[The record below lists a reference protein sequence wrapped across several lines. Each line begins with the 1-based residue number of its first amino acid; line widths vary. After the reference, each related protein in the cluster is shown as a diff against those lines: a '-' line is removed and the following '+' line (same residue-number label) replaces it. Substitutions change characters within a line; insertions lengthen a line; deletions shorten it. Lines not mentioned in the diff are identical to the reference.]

1 MGMHQMHKMNKEMKS
16 EVKQVKNQIKSLKR
30 EVMDAKENSR
40 KREESS
46 EEENV
51 SSLNL
56 TAEEID
62 ELLAVRESVHHAF
75 EKSLK
80 PPSESQDAKMDDGKD
95 VEENPLK
102 DVEENPLKDVEANP
116 LKNVEANP
124 LNLWLLSPNKPS
136 SASDDALQLS
146 RTVILYVKVMKTIP

>member
-1 MGMHQMHKMNKEMKS
+1 
-16 EVKQVKNQIKSLKR
+16 
-30 EVMDAKENSR
+30 MDAKENSW

-51 SSLNL
+51 SSLRL

-62 ELLAVRESVHHAF
+62 ELLSVRESVHRAF

-80 PPSESQDAKMDDGKD
+80 PPSESQDAKMDEGKD

-102 DVEENPLKDVEANP
+102 DVEENPF
-116 LKNVEANP
+116 KNVEENP

-136 SASDDALQLS
+136 AASDDALQLS
-146 RTVILYVKVMKTIP
+146 RTVSYTHLTLPTIYSV

>member
-62 ELLAVRESVHHAF
+62 ELLAVRESVHRAF

-80 PPSESQDAKMDDGKD
+80 PPSESQDAKMDEGKD

-116 LKNVEANP
+116 L
-124 LNLWLLSPNKPS
+124 NLWLLSPNKPS
-136 SASDDALQLS
+136 AASDDALQLS

>member
-1 MGMHQMHKMNKEMKS
+1 MHQMHKMNKEMKS

-51 SSLNL
+51 SSLKL
-56 TAEEID
+56 TTEEID
-62 ELLAVRESVHHAF
+62 ELLTVREYVHRAF

-80 PPSESQDAKMDDGKD
+80 PPSESQDAKMDEGKD

-102 DVEENPLKDVEANP
+102 NVEENPLKDA
-116 LKNVEANP
+116 EANP

-136 SASDDALQLS
+136 VASDDALQLS
-146 RTVILYVKVMKTIP
+146 RTVILYVKVMKT

>member
-62 ELLAVRESVHHAF
+62 ELLAVRESVHRAF

-80 PPSESQDAKMDDGKD
+80 APSESQDAKMDEGKD

-116 LKNVEANP
+116 L
-124 LNLWLLSPNKPS
+124 NLWLLSPNKPS
-136 SASDDALQLS
+136 AASDDALQLS
-146 RTVILYVKVMKTIP
+146 RTVILYVKVMKTIT